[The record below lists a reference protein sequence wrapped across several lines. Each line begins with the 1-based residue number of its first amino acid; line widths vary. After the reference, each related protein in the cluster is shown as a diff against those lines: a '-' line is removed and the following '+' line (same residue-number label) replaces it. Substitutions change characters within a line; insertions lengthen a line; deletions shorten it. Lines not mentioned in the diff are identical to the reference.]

1 MRRLLLSRFVSTNLR
16 AGGTLEELL
25 RQHDVIRDLCD
36 RCGELIEL
44 VEKQPAQVGELVTAV
59 ARLRWAV
66 TAHNR
71 MEEQLLAPM
80 LERCAEEEAK
90 AAGGPGGLE
99 QRVADHRAEHLSLG
113 NQLEK
118 PTLESLRQTLQLLRE
133 HLEDE
138 ECHFFAARL
147 LREDLQPREEAG

>member
-1 MRRLLLSRFVSTNLR
+1 MNLR
-16 AGGTLEELL
+16 SGGTLEELL
-25 RQHDVIRDLCD
+25 RQHDVIRDLCT

-44 VEKQPAQVGELVTAV
+44 VEKKPAMVDELVTAV

-80 LERCAEEEAK
+80 LELAEEPGDT
-90 AAGGPGGLE
+90 AAGGLAGLE
-99 QRVADHRAEHLSLG
+99 KRVADHRAEHLNLG

-118 PTLESLRQTLQLLRE
+118 PTLDSLRQTLQLLRE

-138 ECHFFAARL
+138 ECHFFAARM
-147 LREDLQPREEAG
+147 LREDLRPREEAG

>member
-1 MRRLLLSRFVSTNLR
+1 MNAR

-25 RQHDVIRDLCD
+25 RQHDVIRDLCA
-36 RCGELIEL
+36 RCGELIDL
-44 VEKQPAQVGELVTAV
+44 VEKRPAQVGELVTAV

-80 LERCAEEEAK
+80 LEHAEDKET
-90 AAGGPGGLE
+90 AAGSTGGAAGLE
-99 QRVADHRAEHLSLG
+99 KRVADHRAEHLNLG

-118 PTLESLRQTLQLLRE
+118 PTLDSLRQTLQLLRE

-138 ECHFFAARL
+138 ECHFFAARM